1 MNKGIWE
8 EGRELFRTELG
19 RVEMIEGKVQEIWG
33 KFGTRVRENGKD
45 RESRGER
52 GRRKGWWDEEEKK
65 RG

>member
-33 KFGTRVRENGKD
+33 KFGTRVRENRKD

-52 GRRKGWWDEEEKK
+52 GRRKG
-65 RG
+65 